1 MDIGP
6 AGGDRPNR
14 DRFWRNPRRAPTRE
28 APAAPL
34 HQFFATS
41 PVACPYVP
49 GRVERKLIVELG
61 GSEGA
66 DFYDELSRAGFRRSH
81 RFAYR
86 PACRVCAACVPV
98 RIAVDRFRHTRSTRR
113 VRNANRDLGGVLA
126 GARATPEQFR
136 LFSSYQRARHGDSE
150 MATMTY
156 ADYRAMVED
165 SPVRTRVAEFRDAA
179 GTLLAASLID
189 LLDDGVSAV
198 YSFYDPHQTKRSLGT
213 WSILRLVE
221 DCRRYR
227 LPHVYLGYWIAESP
241 KMAYKARFPAL
252 EQLTAAGW
260 VDFAPPPADDA
271 VSSLAPR
278 AGRGP
283 G

>member
-14 DRFWRNPRRAPTRE
+14 DRLWRNPRRPQTRE

-49 GRVERKLIVELG
+49 GRAERKLIVELG
-61 GSEGA
+61 GSEGPG
-66 DFYDELSRAGFRRSH
+66 FYDELSRAGFRRSH

-86 PACRVCAACVPV
+86 PACRVCTACVPV
-98 RIAVDRFRHTRSTRR
+98 RIAVDHFQHTRSTRR
-113 VRNANRDLGGVLA
+113 VRNANRDLAGNLA
-126 GARATPEQFR
+126 HARATQEQFR
-136 LFSSYQRARHGDSE
+136 LFSAYQRARHGDSE

-156 ADYRAMVED
+156 ADYRGMVED
-165 SPVRTRVAEFRDAA
+165 SPVHTRIAEFRDAA

-198 YSFYDPHQTKRSLGT
+198 YSVYDPHQTKRSLGT
-213 WSILRLVE
+213 WSILWLVE
-221 DCRRYR
+221 DCRRRRHPY
-227 LPHVYLGYWIAESP
+227 VYLGYWIAESS

-252 EQLTAAGW
+252 EQLTAEGW
-260 VDFAPPPADDA
+260 VDFA
-271 VSSLAPR
+271 VSEIR
-278 AGRGP
+278 
-283 G
+283 